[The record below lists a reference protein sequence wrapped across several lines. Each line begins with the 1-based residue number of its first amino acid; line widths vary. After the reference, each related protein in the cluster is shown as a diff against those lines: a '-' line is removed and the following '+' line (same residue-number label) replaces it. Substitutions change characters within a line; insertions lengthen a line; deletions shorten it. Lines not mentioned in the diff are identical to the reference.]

1 MIAKYDLE
9 FIFHPHHS
17 GRVDTYR
24 TDDPVSLEDF
34 VMTLLANSAAIGA
47 IKHEGCEL
55 SRAQSDQI
63 ISVAAK
69 RLIARLICDSLGL
82 DSAAVKQRFGFAV

>member
-1 MIAKYDLE
+1 MMAKYDLE

-24 TDDPVSLEDF
+24 TDDPVALEDF
-34 VMTLLANSAAIGA
+34 IMTLLANGAAIGA
-47 IKHEGCEL
+47 IKHEGCVL
-55 SRAQSDQI
+55 SRQQGDQI
-63 ISVAAK
+63 VSIAAK

-82 DSAAVKQRFGFAV
+82 DSSVVKQRFGFAV